1 MTPDG
6 NHVYVANSN
15 SNNVSVIATATN
27 TVVATV
33 SVRRSPDM
41 VAVTPDGK
49 HAYVT
54 NFIPG
59 IPGIVSVIAT
69 ATNTVVATV
78 PVGVF
83 PIGVAVTSDGKH
95 VYVMNDADNNVSV
108 IDTASNT
115 VVATVPVGS
124 CPFAVAFTPD
134 GKYAY
139 VANYGPFDPI
149 QMNGTVSVIDTAS
162 NTVVATVGVGLGSSA
177 IAIVPPP
184 PGVPFV
190 AFSAL
195 LAIQFGGTPN
205 QDAFGFGSNITLSST
220 APAIN
225 PVTRAGHAPGL
236 QLRHHHPDRLLR
248 RAKGRV
254 IRLQGGHRRRE
265 PRSADKAD
273 GHAAIR
279 IPSEGDWRQLDRNHE
294 NGVCDPGHWG
304 RQLQQQ
310 QQRRNLGHGRDFSLN
325 AGFQACSGR
334 MTGSRAKAS
343 RCRGRFRRAV
353 TPRNDRQ

>member
-33 SVRRSPDM
+33 SVRRSPYM

-220 APAIN
+220 
-225 PVTRAGHAPGL
+225 
-236 QLRHHHPDRLLR
+236 
-248 RAKGRV
+248 
-254 IRLQGGHRRRE
+254 GGHRRRE

-334 MTGSRAKAS
+334 MTGSRAKAR

>member
-1 MTPDG
+1 M
-6 NHVYVANSN
+6 H
-15 SNNVSVIATATN
+15 
-27 TVVATV
+27 
-33 SVRRSPDM
+33 
-41 VAVTPDGK
+41 
-49 HAYVT
+49 
-54 NFIPG
+54 
-59 IPGIVSVIAT
+59 
-69 ATNTVVATV
+69 
-78 PVGVF
+78 
-83 PIGVAVTSDGKH
+83 
-95 VYVMNDADNNVSV
+95 
-108 IDTASNT
+108 
-115 VVATVPVGS
+115 
-124 CPFAVAFTPD
+124 
-134 GKYAY
+134 AY
-139 VANYGPFDPI
+139 VAN
-149 QMNGTVSVIDTAS
+149 QTSNTVSVIDTAS

-205 QDAFGFGSNITLSST
+205 QGCLRIWVELYLEQHRARDQSRHT
-220 APAIN
+220 
-225 PVTRAGHAPGL
+225 AGHAPSRK
-236 QLRHHHPDRLLR
+236 LRHHHPDRLLR

-254 IRLQGGHRRRE
+254 FRLQGGHRRRE

-279 IPSEGDWRQLDRNHE
+279 IPSEGEWRQLDRNHE
-294 NGVCDPGHWG
+294 HGVCGPGHWG